1 MNPGP
6 DAPTPTDAA
15 VVTAQI
21 GRVPRGDWW
30 VEVRCGFGYPQVV
43 ATLPVLD
50 DDTPFP
56 TLYWLSCPW
65 LMAVVSAIESEGGV
79 SYWAARLVAD
89 RGLSERLL
97 RADEQYRARRAAL
110 VTAGSDPC
118 AQVGIAG
125 QRDPAATKCLHAH
138 VATALAR
145 IDDPVGGELL
155 AALGRECPDGQCA
168 SLTCLREEDS

>member
-6 DAPTPTDAA
+6 DAPTPADEA
-15 VVTAQI
+15 VVAAQL

-30 VEVRCGFGYPQVV
+30 VEARCGFGYPQVV
-43 ATLPVLD
+43 ATSPVLD

-56 TLYWLSCPW
+56 TLYWLTCPW
-65 LMAVVSAIESEGGV
+65 LTDAVSSIESEGGV
-79 SYWAARLVAD
+79 AYWAARLASD
-89 RGLSERLL
+89 RALSERLL

-110 VTAGSDPC
+110 LPAHQDPC
-118 AQVGIAG
+118 AHVGIAG

-138 VATALAR
+138 VAAALAG

-155 AALGRECPDGQCA
+155 AALGRECADERCA